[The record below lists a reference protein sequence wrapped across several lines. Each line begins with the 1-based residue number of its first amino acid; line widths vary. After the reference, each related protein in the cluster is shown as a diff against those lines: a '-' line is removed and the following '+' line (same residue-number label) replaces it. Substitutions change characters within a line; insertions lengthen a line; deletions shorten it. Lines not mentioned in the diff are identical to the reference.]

1 MESWELLSW
10 NVKWVHVSVICELKT
25 ESSYALIWILE
36 KQATNGNHDC
46 TDRHGCQD
54 FSRGKAIF
62 ADLWCQADIET
73 SIIL

>member
-46 TDRHGCQD
+46 TDMVAKI
-54 FSRGKAIF
+54 SRAERQFLRIYGVKP
-62 ADLWCQADIET
+62 T
-73 SIIL
+73 SKRP